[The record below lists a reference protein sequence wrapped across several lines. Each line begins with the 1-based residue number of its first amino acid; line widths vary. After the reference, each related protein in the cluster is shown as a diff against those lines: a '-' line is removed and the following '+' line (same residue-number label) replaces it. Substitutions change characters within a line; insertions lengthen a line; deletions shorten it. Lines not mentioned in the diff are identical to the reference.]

1 MFSEGTDNVL
11 SIIEN
16 FYSKLYQKES
26 ESTLNKLIDF
36 TENEEAAP
44 KNNHLLR
51 IFEDSMNEDLN
62 TPKLIGEIFKMI
74 NESDD
79 LDKKELEDVKS
90 TVKYI
95 FKILGFNF
103 LKEQRQK
110 NTDEDL
116 INFFKKYGI
125 EFNNIDDSINKFI
138 AKRENLRKK
147 KEYKA
152 ADEMRESILE
162 LGISIEDGTENGW
175 SWKNN

>member
-1 MFSEGTDNVL
+1 ML
-11 SIIEN
+11 L
-16 FYSKLYQKES
+16 LY
-26 ESTLNKLIDF
+26 
-36 TENEEAAP
+36 
-44 KNNHLLR
+44 
-51 IFEDSMNEDLN
+51 IFEIQGHHPSVSLLESQASECD
-62 TPKLIGEIFKMI
+62 IF
-74 NESDD
+74 
-79 LDKKELEDVKS
+79 V
-90 TVKYI
+90 
-95 FKILGFNF
+95 

-162 LGISIEDGTENGW
+162 LGISIEDGKENGW